1 MVLRIIHLVIRTVLG
16 KSKNNITVIR
26 TKILFDL
33 EICAKMVVYCV
44 LSPAVKKYESFI
56 QPFAY

>member
-1 MVLRIIHLVIRTVLG
+1 MVIRTVLG